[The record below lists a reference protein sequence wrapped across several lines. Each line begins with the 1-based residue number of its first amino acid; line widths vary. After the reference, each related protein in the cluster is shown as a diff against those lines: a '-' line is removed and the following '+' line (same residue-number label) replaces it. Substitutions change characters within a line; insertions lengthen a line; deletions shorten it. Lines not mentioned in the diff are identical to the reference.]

1 MLLLPAS
8 SDPSSQDPMLAPS
21 TSFRW
26 QRHRYS
32 LTLRR
37 IDIFSAA
44 ARFFLMLWRDRGLMR
59 INPDRKEYLQ
69 RRQAEWITQKI
80 LDLGPTFIKIG
91 QALSTRGDLLP
102 RPYVETLKQLQD
114 KVPGFDA
121 REAVQLIES
130 ELGSSVRSL
139 FRDFDPMP
147 IAAASLGQVHK
158 ATLHT
163 QEEVVVKVQRPGL
176 ETLFN
181 LDLKVL
187 HQLVRFCQ
195 TWFAEMRQFDL
206 EAIYNEFVTILYQE
220 INYIQ
225 EGKNAD
231 RFRENFQDDPR
242 ILIPQIHWRYT
253 TTKILTMEYLPGIK
267 VNDRQTLEDCGID
280 AKVISRLGIYCYL
293 KQLLHDGFFQADPHP
308 GNMAVTQEGHLIF
321 YDFGMMA
328 EVRSIAKEKMV
339 DTFFAVLRKDSKVLI
354 DTLIDLGLL
363 ERTSDMTPIRRMAT
377 YVLDKFTEK
386 PLDVQAF
393 GEMRSELYEM
403 FEQQPFRMP
412 AQMTFVIKAL
422 TTLDGIARDLDPEY
436 NLVAAA
442 QPFVKNYLITHNGKG
457 QILGGIVK
465 QTRSFVQDKL
475 QRSNPVEQRVGI
487 LEEKLEQ
494 GQLQIRV
501 RSQESERILRRI
513 NMALKSLI
521 YTCWTGFTLTAG
533 ALFLLSNQVPLA
545 IMSLVF
551 SGLGLLV
558 LLRSMIQLKLR
569 ENMDR
574 FAER

>member
-1 MLLLPAS
+1 MLSLPAA
-8 SDPSSQDPMLAPS
+8 DPVSQDPMLAPS
-21 TSFRW
+21 RSFRW
-26 QRHRYS
+26 QRHSHS
-32 LTLRR
+32 LARR
-37 IDIFSAA
+37 RLDIFRVA
-44 ARFFLMLWRDRGLMR
+44 ARYCLMIWRDRGLLR
-59 INPDRKEYLQ
+59 LNPDRKEYLQ
-69 RRQAEWITQKI
+69 RRQAEWLTRQI

-91 QALSTRGDLLP
+91 QALSTRADLLP
-102 RPYVETLKQLQD
+102 RPYVDALKELQD
-114 KVPGFDA
+114 QVPGFDA
-121 REAVQLIES
+121 NEAIRLIES

-139 FRDFDPMP
+139 FRHFEPIP
-147 IAAASLGQVHK
+147 IAAASLGQVHL

-163 QEEVVVKVQRPGL
+163 DEQVVVKVQRPGL
-176 ETLFN
+176 ETLFT

-187 HQLVRFCQ
+187 HQLVRFCL
-195 TWFAEMRQFDL
+195 TWSAEMRQFDL
-206 EAIYNEFVTILYQE
+206 EAIYHEFVTILYQE
-220 INYIQ
+220 INYVQ

-231 RFRENFQDDPR
+231 RFRENFQADPR
-242 ILIPQIHWRYT
+242 VRVPHIHWRYT

-267 VNDRQTLEDCGID
+267 VNDRQTLEDCGVD
-280 AKVISRLGIYCYL
+280 AKAISRLGIYCYL
-293 KQLLHDGFFQADPHP
+293 KQLLYDGFFQADPHP
-308 GNMAVTQEGHLIF
+308 GNMAVDQEGRLIF

-339 DTFFAVLRKDSKVLI
+339 DTFFAVLKKDSKVLI

-363 ERTSDMTPIRRMAT
+363 QRTSDMTPVRRMAT

-412 AQMTFVIKAL
+412 AQMTFVLKAL

-442 QPFVKNYLITHNGKG
+442 QPFVKTYLISSNGRG

-475 QRSNPVEQRVGI
+475 QRPNPVEQRLAT
-487 LEEKLEQ
+487 LEDRLEQ

-501 RSQESERILRRI
+501 RSQENERLLRRI

-521 YTCWTGFTLTAG
+521 YTCWTGCTLVAG
-533 ALFLLSNQVPLA
+533 AIFLLSNHVPLA
-545 IMSLVF
+545 ILSLIL

-558 LLRSMIQLKLR
+558 LLRSLIQLKLR
-569 ENMDR
+569 ENLDR